1 MADQK
6 REANAVSAPHG
17 AGDEQE
23 IDLIDYVLVI
33 WRHRWMIAILTVVA
47 MAVTVVLM
55 LRTPRRYQSSATI
68 VPPVEILQKE
78 AGAAGGLGALGN
90 SMLRNIIDS
99 GSIAG
104 IYVEILQSREVAD
117 ALIDRFDLMHVYEE
131 IEYQSKARKRLA
143 KNTKIETTD
152 EGAVKIAVTELDPNR
167 AAAMTNAYVEE
178 LDERNKKLSAGQA
191 TSKRIFL
198 ENRLKEVETK
208 LSRID
213 EIPAH
218 EAQVQQMLYD
228 LLIRECEL
236 AKIEEARSMPT
247 IQVLDEAVVSELP
260 VARGTVKKGVMAGVA
275 AMMLGMFLA
284 FAREYMAS
292 VRARQD
298 ESRPAVEE
306 QPGTVQPALSKGEED
321 IEEPA
326 SPQEPV
332 GSGSRKK

>member
-1 MADQK
+1 M
-6 REANAVSAPHG
+6 SAPHG